1 MQKKKTKKKVEIVY
15 NYPHENK
22 TSRFFE
28 EFEVQVE
35 KRLLLL
41 STRGAKQTIT
51 E

>member
-1 MQKKKTKKKVEIVY
+1 MQKKKTKKKEKKVY

-22 TSRFFE
+22 TSRFLE